1 MFVLKSLF
9 FRCYVGDFWQL
20 ISQIAVK
27 SYCEWSI
34 LARGPDS
41 LLLNREERFVLIKY
55 ILFFVSV
62 KGILKD
68 FDALN
73 NPFCC
78 LGYSPVLMLL
88 HNGK

>member
-9 FRCYVGDFWQL
+9 LCVGDFWQL

-41 LLLNREERFVLIKY
+41 LFLNREEGFVLLKEH
-55 ILFFVSV
+55 SV
-62 KGILKD
+62 LC
-68 FDALN
+68 
-73 NPFCC
+73 FCEGNFEG
-78 LGYSPVLMLL
+78 LLMP
-88 HNGK
+88 